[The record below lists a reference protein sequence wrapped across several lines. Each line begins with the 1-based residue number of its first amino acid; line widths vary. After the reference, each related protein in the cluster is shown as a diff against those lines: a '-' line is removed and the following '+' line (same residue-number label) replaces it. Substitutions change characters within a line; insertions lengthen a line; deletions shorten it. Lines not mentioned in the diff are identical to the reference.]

1 MSLEKELCT
10 YAAQLPELLAEEGRF
25 VLISG
30 AQVIGTFAAY
40 EDALAAG
47 YEKCGLRP
55 FLVKQIS
62 AVEQA
67 HFFTRSLA
75 VCPT

>member
-10 YAAQLPELLAEEGRF
+10 YAAKLPELLAQEGRF
-25 VLISG
+25 VLICG
-30 AQVIGTFAAY
+30 TDVIGTFAAY

-47 YEKCGLRP
+47 YEKCGIQP

-67 HFFTRSLA
+67 DFFTRSLA